1 MECFEK
7 TRLYAKITLYNNCV
21 IDISLRSVPGV
32 IFYVSLNFGD
42 KIWVYAQIKL
52 DRIHQVGMTYV
63 ICEGGILGLYRYA
76 FTIFEKKN

>member
-1 MECFEK
+1 MI
-7 TRLYAKITLYNNCV
+7 L
-21 IDISLRSVPGV
+21 SG
-32 IFYVSLNFGD
+32 SLNFGD

-63 ICEGGILGLYRYA
+63 IREGGILGPYRYV